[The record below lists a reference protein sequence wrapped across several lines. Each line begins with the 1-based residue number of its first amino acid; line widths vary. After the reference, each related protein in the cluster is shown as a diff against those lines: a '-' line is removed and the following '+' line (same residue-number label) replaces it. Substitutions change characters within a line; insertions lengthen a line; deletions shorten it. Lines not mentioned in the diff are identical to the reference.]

1 MIYPYRP
8 YTSMLPKQAYYHKAP
23 IEITKVLSVAAAQVH
38 DTEFASTSYVNY
50 SSMAVYILFTASRL
64 RIGVAGLGLGHLR
77 VFGQVSA
84 YGLGALA
91 ALGFNLHGNYS
102 CEQ

>member
-8 YTSMLPKQAYYHKAP
+8 YTSMLPKQACYHKTPIQSTKAP
-23 IEITKVLSVAAAQVH
+23 RVSAAQVH

-64 RIGVAGLGLGHLR
+64 RIGVAGLGSRASQSFWADFGIRARGFSRSR
-77 VFGQVSA
+77 VQST
-84 YGLGALA
+84 
-91 ALGFNLHGNYS
+91 
-102 CEQ
+102 